1 MANPHYFTEAGMQV
15 RGVYMEII
23 DEVAIHMRQ
32 TFLDEGVDEQVL
44 LDLKRKWAE
53 NLEESGAL
61 VPRENPLAPQT
72 TTADADPNT
81 TTTTTSAA
89 APAADTAAPTANA
102 AAAAAATRGAF
113 YPHASASASAAAAAA
128 TTTNT
133 ATATTTATTTT
144 AEQVSALE
152 ARAPESYGGFKQA
165 DNEVA
170 AVAAALPQTDG
181 ADGGD
186 GSSAEA
192 GGEIIGSRDEATSS
206 EEESSEEEEEDEES
220 TNYIICQWERIRKR
234 TTHKWGAS
242 LSSGIMHLNGKDFMF
257 NKCLGE
263 YTW

>member
-1 MANPHYFTEAGMQV
+1 MQV

-61 VPRENPLAPQT
+61 VPRENPLAAQT
-72 TTADADPNT
+72 TTADADPNTT

-113 YPHASASASAAAAAA
+113 YPHASASAAAA
-128 TTTNT
+128 TT
-133 ATATTTATTTT
+133 TTTATTTT

-192 GGEIIGSRDEATSS
+192 GGGEIIGSRDEATSS